1 LSINRTKLLKFR
13 RSNKEKRERLRER
26 GREVEKERE
35 GERIEE
41 GGRER
46 EKRNILALREGRDR
60 LRGCGDCPV
69 EVAVVV

>member
-1 LSINRTKLLKFR
+1 LRK
-13 RSNKEKRERLRER
+13 KERER
-26 GREVEKERE
+26 GLKRE
-35 GERIEE
+35 G
-41 GGRER
+41 ER